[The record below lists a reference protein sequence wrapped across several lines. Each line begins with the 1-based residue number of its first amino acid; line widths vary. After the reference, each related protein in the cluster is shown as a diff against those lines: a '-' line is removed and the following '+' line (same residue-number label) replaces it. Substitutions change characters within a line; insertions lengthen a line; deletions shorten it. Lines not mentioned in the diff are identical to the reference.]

1 MSEGPQVLPG
11 TLVWFAPFYDR
22 SGYGFGARAAVL
34 SLHAAGVRVT
44 VIPVGAYEPGID
56 DCDLDLIKS
65 LEKTPLIPPITAVFS
80 HVPHKIWL
88 GLKFPE
94 PNLRIIA
101 TTFDSSAQGNLPPAD
116 WMEVCNELDQVWL
129 MTEEERRVFLSAGLP
144 PEKIQIVYWPH
155 PWLGNPSLPPAA
167 PDSTGPDRP
176 FRFLSIA
183 MFQPRRRW
191 DTLIEA
197 YLEEFKADGNA
208 ELYLKVNYPTWHPVP
223 GRPRQDL
230 HDLIQSLRMKTGS
243 KAPIIVDEELGTRM
257 DIVRVIDSC
266 NAYVSTDTA
275 PTAPI
280 SEARA
285 RERFLVIPEGLGL
298 QMPAD
303 WYSPIAVDP
312 NARKP
317 LTPEMLQYQ
326 PHHKEAFMPG
336 LHVEDVRRALRHAH
350 DMSPDYRRARTIP
363 NAADLPGPDRT
374 VPMTIN
380 AINAGWEYKRSLMNA
395 AAAKPAARV
404 IWEGSQ
410 FVSHS
415 LALINRELCL
425 QLIDSGYEVSIHP
438 GNEADNID
446 PHSEPRFEELV
457 KRTRKALSGRADVR
471 VRHHWPPNF
480 DPPPDQSRLVIVQPW
495 EYGRLPESWVEPMSS
510 IADELWVPTRHVL
523 KTYIS
528 SGIPADRVHVIPHG
542 IDVNRFHPEAVKYA
556 VRSTKKFKFLFVGGG
571 LWRKG
576 IDILLDAYRAEF
588 DSRDDVVLIVKD
600 LPLQQFYLDQGVGK
614 IIREWKNDPSAPEIL
629 HLQEALG
636 PDEMPGLYTACDAL
650 VHPYRGEGF
659 AIPVLEA
666 MACGLPAIVTAGGAT
681 DDFCSPEHTW
691 PIASRRREFNPKDVR
706 LAGGAGWVL
715 EPDMD
720 ALKSLMREVFENHKA
735 AREKALRAS
744 EHVRRHYGW
753 KNVAAKV
760 AERIDA
766 LAEKPVRQ
774 KS

>member
-1 MSEGPQVLPG
+1 VNERSQLLPG

-34 SLHAAGVRVT
+34 SLHAAGVRIA
-44 VIPVGAYEPGID
+44 VIPVGGVEPGID
-56 DCDLDLIKS
+56 DCDLELIKS
-65 LEKTPLIPPITAVFS
+65 LEKTPLIPPVTVVFS
-80 HVPHKIWL
+80 HVPHRIWL

-101 TTFDSSAQGNLPPAD
+101 TTFDSTAQGNLPPAE

-129 MTEEERRVFLSAGLP
+129 MTEEERNAFLCAGLP
-144 PEKIQIVYWPH
+144 SEKIQIVHWPH

-167 PDSTGPDRP
+167 PDISGPEKP

-191 DTLIEA
+191 DVLVEA
-197 YLEEFKADGNA
+197 YLEEFKADANV

-223 GRPRQDL
+223 EKPRQDL
-230 HDLIQSLRMKTGS
+230 FNLIESLRLKTGS
-243 KAPIIVDEELGTRM
+243 SAAIRVDEELGTRM

-285 RERFLVIPEGLGL
+285 RERFLVMPEGLGL

-312 NARKP
+312 NCKTA
-317 LTPEMLQYQ
+317 LTPEMLFYQ

-336 LHVEDVRRALRHAH
+336 LHVEDVRRALRRTY
-350 DMSPDYRRARTIP
+350 DMSPEYRRARTIP
-363 NAADLPGPDRT
+363 NSKLAGPDLT

-380 AINAGWEYKRSLMNA
+380 AIKAGWEYKRSQQNSA
-395 AAAKPAARV
+395 TAKPAAKI

-425 QLIDSGYEVSIHP
+425 QLIDSGYEVSILP
-438 GNEADNID
+438 GHEVDNID
-446 PHSEPRFEELV
+446 PHSDPRFEKLV
-457 KRTRKALSGRADVR
+457 KRTRKALSGSSDIH

-480 DPPPDQSRLVIVQPW
+480 EPPGEGRLVIVQPW
-495 EYGRLPESWVEPMSS
+495 EYGRLPESWVGPMTNF
-510 IADELWVPTRHVL
+510 ADELWVPTRHVL
-523 KTYIS
+523 KTYIA
-528 SGIPADRVHVIPHG
+528 SGIPAERVHVIPHG
-542 IDVNRFHPEAVKYA
+542 VDVDRFHPGARKHTLD
-556 VRSTKKFKFLFVGGG
+556 SPKKFKFLFVGGG

-576 IDILLDAYRAEF
+576 IDILLDAYRGAF

-600 LPLQQFYLDQGVGK
+600 LPLQKFYLDQGVGK
-614 IIREWKNDPSAPEIL
+614 IIREWKNDPTVPEIL
-629 HLQEALG
+629 HLQESLG
-636 PDEMPGLYTACDAL
+636 PDEMPGLYTACDSL

-666 MACGLPAIVTAGGAT
+666 MACGLPVIVTAGGAT

-691 PIASRRREFNPKDVR
+691 LIPSGRREFNPKDIR

-715 EPDMD
+715 EPDIN
-720 ALKSLMREVFENHKA
+720 ALKAMMREVFENHDA

-744 EHVRRHYGW
+744 EHVRGHYDW
-753 KNVAAKV
+753 KNIGVKVAA
-760 AERIDA
+760 RIDA
-766 LAEKPVRQ
+766 LVGKPVRK
-774 KS
+774 KSR